1 MTAKGRERDAVL
13 FRYRSGS
20 CFLCLH
26 GNRSQSHPRCR
37 MPSPQQRGAMGRPP
51 PLPRH
56 TVARDDVDDDGDS
69 AHALVRALPRKPTA
83 PPPPSLSRP
92 AATGSPAVCAARTR
106 RWRRGRSGCLSA
118 PYLGAWVLGAR
129 DDPVRT
135 TVHGRVSLSTI

>member
-1 MTAKGRERDAVL
+1 MLSCSGTAVAHASSAFMGT
-13 FRYRSGS
+13 G
-20 CFLCLH
+20 
-26 GNRSQSHPRCR
+26 
-37 MPSPQQRGAMGRPP
+37 PSRIRGAACRRPNSVALWGAPP

-56 TVARDDVDDDGDS
+56 TVARADVDDDGDS

-118 PYLGAWVLGAR
+118 PYLGAWVLGAW

-135 TVHGRVSLSTI
+135 TLHGRVSLSTI